1 MSGYDGGL
9 GAFSL
14 AELFSLEVEAQGA
27 ELTGGLLALER
38 EPASPK
44 RLEGLMRAAHSL
56 KGAARIVGRKAAVRI
71 THVMEDAFVAAQKGE
86 LEISRR
92 HIDILLRG
100 VDLLNRIAAVPEADI
115 PEWDAARE
123 PEIAAFLTLLASANE
138 ASPEV
143 AANLH
148 SATEH
153 SVAEYSATEHPVAEH
168 FVDEPEPGHFAA
180 NTPEVLTGVEL
191 DPAPEIPTPA
201 APAANGTHPL
211 ASPANKARRA
221 AAPDAASRSL
231 RITTDNLNR
240 LMGLAG
246 EIVVTSRWSGGFA
259 GDLLRLKRSQQELD
273 RSLGK
278 LRESLLGVEL
288 PEPVRE
294 QLREIATRAARSQ
307 ELLAARIADVDGF
320 DRNFTSLSSR
330 LYQEV
335 LECRMRPFADG
346 IHGFPRMVR
355 DIARDLEKEVRFEFS
370 GESTPVDR
378 DILERI
384 EAPLGHLLRNAL
396 DHGIESPAARAL
408 VGKPETGT
416 IRLEAAHHSGMLLIS
431 VSDDGAGI
439 DVEAIRETVVRKKL
453 TSGPV
458 AAEMTDAELLEFMFL
473 PGFTVKANVTEISGR
488 GVGLDAVQTMVR
500 EVGGTVRVNSR
511 PGLGSQFTLQLP
523 LTLSVMRTLLVE
535 IAGEPYAFPLARI
548 VRALKVRRN
557 QVELLQG
564 RQHIAFGNGRVG
576 LVTAH
581 QILGLP
587 PCDSGD
593 EDLCALILGD
603 KSSYFCVVVDRFLK
617 EQELVVRPLDPRLG
631 KIQDISAAA
640 LLPDRS
646 PVLIVDVEDMVRSTL
661 NLLSGGSLARTE
673 RQAAVVTEASAL
685 RVLVVDDSLTVREL
699 ERKLLQSRGYEV
711 EIAVDG
717 MDGWNTV
724 RAGSFDLLITDVD
737 MPRMDGI
744 ELVTLIRKDNRLK
757 SLPVMIV
764 SYKDREEDQRRGLE
778 AGADYYLTKGSFHD
792 ESLLQAVEDLIGTVP
807 T

>member
-1 MSGYDGGL
+1 MSGNDGGL
-9 GAFSL
+9 SGFSL
-14 AELFSLEVEAQGA
+14 SELFALEVEAQGA

-38 EPASPK
+38 EPASAK
-44 RLEGLMRAAHSL
+44 QLESLMRAAHSL

-86 LEISRR
+86 LEITRR
-92 HIDILLRG
+92 RIDVLLQG
-100 VDLLNRIAAVPEADI
+100 VDLLSRIAAVPETDI
-115 PEWDAARE
+115 PAWDTAHE
-123 PEIAAFLTLLASANE
+123 PEIAAFLTALQAAE
-138 ASPEV
+138 GSPG
-143 AANLH
+143 
-148 SATEH
+148 
-153 SVAEYSATEHPVAEH
+153 
-168 FVDEPEPGHFAA
+168 EP
-180 NTPEVLTGVEL
+180 
-191 DPAPEIPTPA
+191 PAPLGPAEPIPDVQPPA
-201 APAANGTHPL
+201 DPESELVPPSPRQAPPIAAANGTGPV
-211 ASPANKARRA
+211 PRRA
-221 AAPDAASRSL
+221 TRAAHAAPSDAASRSL

-259 GDLLRLKRSQQELD
+259 GDLLRLKRSQQELE

-278 LRESLLGVEL
+278 LREALLGVGL

-294 QLREIATRAARSQ
+294 QIREISARAARSQ
-307 ELLAARIADVDGF
+307 ELLADRIADVDSF

-346 IHGFPRMVR
+346 VHGFPRMVR
-355 DIARDLEKEVRFEFS
+355 DIARDLGKEVHLEIA
-370 GESTPVDR
+370 GEATPVDR

-396 DHGIESPAARAL
+396 DHGIETASARLAA
-408 VGKPETGT
+408 GKPETGT
-416 IRLEAAHHSGMLLIS
+416 IRLEAAHHSGLLLIT
-431 VSDDGAGI
+431 VGDDGAGI
-439 DVEAIRETVVRKKL
+439 DVEALRAAIVRKGL
-453 TSGPV
+453 TSAPV
-458 AAEMTDAELLEFMFL
+458 AAEMTETELLEFMFL
-473 PGFTVKANVTEISGR
+473 PGFTLKTRVTEISGR

-511 PGLGSQFTLQLP
+511 LGQGSQFTLQLP

-535 IAGEPYAFPLARI
+535 ISGEPYAFPLARI
-548 VRALKVRRN
+548 VRALKVPRS

-587 PCDSGD
+587 PGESAD
-593 EDLCALILGD
+593 EELCALILGD

-631 KIQDISAAA
+631 KVQDISAAA

-646 PVLIVDVEDMVRSTL
+646 PVLIIDVEDMVRSTL
-661 NLLSGGSLARTE
+661 NLLSGGSLARAE
-673 RQAAVVTEASAL
+673 REVAVETEASAL

-717 MDGWNTV
+717 MD
-724 RAGSFDLLITDVD
+724 AGTRCAPDHST
-737 MPRMDGI
+737 
-744 ELVTLIRKDNRLK
+744 
-757 SLPVMIV
+757 S
-764 SYKDREEDQRRGLE
+764 
-778 AGADYYLTKGSFHD
+778 
-792 ESLLQAVEDLIGTVP
+792 
-807 T
+807 